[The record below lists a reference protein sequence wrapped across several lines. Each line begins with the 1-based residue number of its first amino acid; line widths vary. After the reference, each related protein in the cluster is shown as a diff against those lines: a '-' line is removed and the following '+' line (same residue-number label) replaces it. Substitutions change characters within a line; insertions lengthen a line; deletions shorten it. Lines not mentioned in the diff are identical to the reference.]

1 MSTES
6 LGLNEALTQYL
17 RTVGVRE
24 SEVLRDLRTTTR
36 ETNPWYIMQ
45 ISPEQGALMALLV
58 KLSGAQ
64 RILEIGT
71 FTGYSA
77 LWMAGA
83 LPADGRIVACDLSD
97 KWLDIARTYWEK
109 AGVQE
114 RIETRIGPAANS
126 LEQLLNDGAQGTF
139 DMAFIDADKA
149 NYDSYY
155 ESCLQL
161 VRPGGLIA
169 IDNVLWSGKVLD
181 AVQDEDT
188 RAIAALNQKLMKDE
202 RIDLAM
208 SPIGDGLTLCL
219 VR

>member
-1 MSTES
+1 M
-6 LGLNEALTQYL
+6 
-17 RTVGVRE
+17 
-24 SEVLRDLRTTTR
+24 
-36 ETNPWYIMQ
+36 
-45 ISPEQGALMALLV
+45 
-58 KLSGAQ
+58 
-64 RILEIGT
+64 
-71 FTGYSA
+71 
-77 LWMAGA
+77 
-83 LPADGRIVACDLSD
+83 DGRIVAVTSQINGWISPEHTGKPEFRNGL
-97 KWLDIARTYWEK
+97 KRGLVQQPTARRSFSTME
-109 AGVQE
+109 
-114 RIETRIGPAANS
+114 
-126 LEQLLNDGAQGTF
+126 QGTF